1 MLYYDFVVGEET
13 YKLRLSTRSIMTL
26 EKKIGMNPLMIFG
39 LNGDNIPTVST
50 MVQVLTASL
59 EQLNHGIGERE
70 AQEIFDKWLNEGN
83 TITDFINVII
93 EIYRVSGLIKNT
105 TEKN

>member
-1 MLYYDFVVGEET
+1 MLYYDFIVGEET

-50 MVQVLTASL
+50 MVQVLASSL
-59 EQLNHGIGERE
+59 EQFNHGIGEKE
-70 AQEIFDKWLNEGN
+70 AQDIFDNWLSEGN
-83 TITDFINVII
+83 TVTDFIQIII
-93 EIYRVSGLIKNT
+93 EIYKVSGLIKNT
-105 TEKN
+105 EKN